1 MLPGLTVASH
11 LRQSACLSIRKSLP
25 PLSVDKSILL
35 IEIKEQPAAPAG
47 WPFSIPPKGAAAPL
61 PGPG

>member
-1 MLPGLTVASH
+1 MLPDFIDASNM
-11 LRQSACLSIRKSLP
+11 RQSACPSIRKSLP